1 MLKGRGVCAGCGMGS
16 ALLTDEADTN
26 EKKLDMSNKLSPQ
39 EERRRFDMAKER
51 FCQSS
56 RGISKK
62 LQLTAGK
69 NEARIPLGHIDM
81 VNDPYFTDG
90 IYARI
95 DGGLSA
101 RDAVFQVCAQLSEL
115 LLSSPDELT
124 RGRADDIS
132 HIEKE
137 LINIMSGQKNA
148 DLSVAAKGTVIVC
161 DEFTAAMAA
170 QIVPENIAAIVAQRG
185 GETSHSAIIARA
197 MGIPTVL
204 GVKDAL
210 LRIKNGQTVIVDGGT
225 GEVVIDPSQEQ
236 ARRYAIKNR
245 QAVEERT
252 SLDKYIG
259 KLTRTSDGRRI
270 ELYAN
275 IAGPQDAN
283 LACKQDAEGIGL
295 FRTEF
300 LFLNREQAPSEDEQ
314 SEAYRRTAATMK
326 NRPVIIR
333 TLDIGG
339 DKNAPYL
346 DIPDEENPFLG
357 FRAIRYCL
365 KNEELFLTQ
374 LRALLRA
381 GVYGDISIML
391 PLITS
396 IDELKRAQELLADAK
411 RQLER
416 RGELFDDKM
425 RVGVMIE
432 TPAAALTADILA
444 KHADFFSIGTNDLT
458 QYITAADRG
467 NANTAHLY
475 SAAHPAVLRAIK
487 RTVRCAHEQGIPVGI
502 CGEAASDEL
511 LLPMWAAFEIDELS
525 VSPSAI
531 LRMRRSISRIDIAQ
545 AQSLAKD
552 VLRLNTAHEVKKALS
567 ELR

>member
-26 EKKLDMSNKLSPQ
+26 EKKFDMSNKLSPQ

-69 NEARIPLGHIDM
+69 SEARITLGHIDM

-314 SEAYRRTAATMK
+314 SEAYRRAAATMK

-346 DIPDEENPFLG
+346 DIPDDENPFLG

-467 NANTAHLY
+467 NVNTAHLY

-511 LLPMWAAFEIDELS
+511 LLPVWAAFEIDELS

-531 LRMRRSISRIDIAQ
+531 LRMRRSISRIDTAQ
-545 AQSLAKD
+545 AQALAKD
-552 VLRLNTAHEVKKALS
+552 VLRLTTTHEVKKALS
-567 ELR
+567 EIR